1 MYTVVTIKCTQL
13 LSSLSVGCLS
23 EFVKSLYLHS
33 YGSKWN
39 PTAHTVI
46 DCKNDCLNDDGCGGF
61 EFGEPNACW
70 LYPYTT
76 IRRPLWPLKPLFQ
89 YKRTKA
95 CKISGMYSRNS
106 ALRGTDNYMDSRMYR
121 SAISKT
127 TQVNDY
133 LTAN

>member
-61 EFGEPNACW
+61 EFGKPNICW
-70 LYPYTT
+70 QHTYAT
-76 IRRPLWPLKPLFQ
+76 IIKPLKPYSSLDN